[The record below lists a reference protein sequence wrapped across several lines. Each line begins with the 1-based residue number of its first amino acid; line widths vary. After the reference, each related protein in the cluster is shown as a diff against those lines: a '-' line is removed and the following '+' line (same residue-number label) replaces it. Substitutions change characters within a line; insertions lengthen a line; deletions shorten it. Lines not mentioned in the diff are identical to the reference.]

1 MTQPSGS
8 SASLPRPSTTSDK
21 GTPPSLLER
30 LQSRQTR
37 RLISLAGSII
47 VALSAGSNYAFSTF
61 GPQLQESLKLTSTQ
75 LNIVGVLGNMGVY
88 LSGVLWGRWV
98 DKQGPKAA
106 LVLGACLVAM
116 GYGGLSLVYTHCF
129 NRHSALA
136 PAALNLLSGVG
147 NSGAFTAAMNAQ
159 AKSFS
164 GSQRGSATAIV
175 LAGYGLSA
183 FMYSTLSHEL
193 FPGNTSDFLLLL
205 AFGSAASFFVGIAL
219 IRILP
224 EGSSTATSSS
234 PPTTTSANLP
244 SDRPANFRR
253 RTSSDLGAR
262 VYLSDDGEGLDDAM
276 GDDDD
281 EEAAAALGHSERA
294 GLLDDSRR
302 QDLSASVDITGR
314 KLLKRP
320 DFQLLF
326 LIMCLISGSGLL
338 LINNVGTITRTLY
351 EFNHRVPGGGNG
363 NHGGHHHK
371 GVREAVTN
379 LALDLLK
386 ADENAAIQQEQAH
399 QVSAISIGNASGR
412 VLVGFLS
419 DLWVSYMGSTHQRV
433 WLLLPVTLLAFSS
446 QFLFALPSTIDSV
459 DNLVYASA
467 LTGLMYG
474 GFHGIAPCLTF
485 EWFGLRHAARNWSLV
500 ALAPVISG
508 NVFNILFGKVYDS
521 HVPQTSPSHKCL
533 EGEEC
538 YRSAFEF
545 TSAATAVSVVI
556 ALVLIVRRGG
566 LSGRAAA

>member
-1 MTQPSGS
+1 M
-8 SASLPRPSTTSDK
+8 
-21 GTPPSLLER
+21 
-30 LQSRQTR
+30 
-37 RLISLAGSII
+37 
-47 VALSAGSNYAFSTF
+47 VAT
-61 GPQLQESLKLTSTQ
+61 
-75 LNIVGVLGNMGVY
+75 
-88 LSGVLWGRWV
+88 
-98 DKQGPKAA
+98 
-106 LVLGACLVAM
+106 
-116 GYGGLSLVYTHCF
+116 GYGGLSLVYTHSY
-129 NRHSALA
+129 NHHSALA
-136 PAALNLLSGVG
+136 PATLNLLSGVG

-164 GSQRGSATAIV
+164 GSQRGSATALV
-175 LAGYGLSA
+175 LAGFGLSA

-205 AFGSAASFFVGIAL
+205 AFGSAASFLLGIAL

-224 EGSSTATSSS
+224 EGSDSRS
-234 PPTTTSANLP
+234 TTTDESAP
-244 SDRPANFRR
+244 SRPRDFTRR

-262 VYLSDDGEGLDDAM
+262 AYLSDDGLPEDL
-276 GDDDD
+276 DDD
-281 EEAAAALGHSERA
+281 EDEEQQPRADEHSHSERA
-294 GLLDDSRR
+294 GLLHGDSADARS
-302 QDLSASVDITGR
+302 QSHDSQVLDVTGR

-338 LINNVGTITRTLY
+338 LINNVGTITRTLWK
-351 EFNHRVPGGGNG
+351 FNHSLPPPSNSTTSSPTTIT
-363 NHGGHHHK
+363 
-371 GVREAVTN
+371 ETIAAVSVG
-379 LALDLLK
+379 LLK

-412 VLVGFLS
+412 VLIGFLS
-419 DLWVSYMGSTHQRV
+419 DLWVNYIGSTRQRV

-446 QFLFALPSTIDSV
+446 QILFALPSTIDSV
-459 DNLVYASA
+459 HRLLYAST

-508 NVFNILFGKVYDS
+508 NVFNLLFGKVFDS
-521 HVPQTSPSHKCL
+521 HVPKTGPSHQCL

-538 YRSAFEF
+538 YRTAFLV
-545 TSAATAVSVVI
+545 TSAATAGSVVI

-566 LSGRAAA
+566 LAWRDNP